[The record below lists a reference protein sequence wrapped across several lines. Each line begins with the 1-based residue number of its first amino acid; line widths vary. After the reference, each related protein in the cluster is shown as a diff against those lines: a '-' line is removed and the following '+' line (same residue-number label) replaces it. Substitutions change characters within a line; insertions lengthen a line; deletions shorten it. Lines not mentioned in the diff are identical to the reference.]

1 VFKRYQ
7 RPASAS
13 IKALIPA
20 FLLMAMAFLPADAS
34 AFALKSHKDDLFAL
48 PQVLSRSPDGSF
60 LVVDYREMRDIN
72 GRDQIP
78 ERRVKRN
85 YIDLSVRR
93 KSAMSVFEGAGR
105 RVEIGISGDFDKA
118 RFGVIFI
125 HGRNGDRRLGMD
137 DFRFGG
143 NFNRIKNLAAR
154 NGGVYIAP
162 SVKAFGA
169 SGVAD
174 VQAIISEFRRRNPG
188 APVVLACGSMG
199 SIVCLSLARDPSA
212 VSNLAGMVLL
222 GGMPDPDFSSS
233 ALVKAG
239 VPVTF
244 VHGSNDN
251 VYDWERQKSVFDAI
265 KARRSSYPAR
275 FILLNTGS
283 HGSPI
288 RMIDWR
294 ETLNGMFVPF

>member
-1 VFKRYQ
+1 MFKRYQ
-7 RPASAS
+7 RQALAS
-13 IKALIPA
+13 IKALIPV
-20 FLLMAMAFLPADAS
+20 FLLMVTVFLPAGAS

-48 PQVLSRSPDGSF
+48 PQVLSRSSDGSF
-60 LVVDYREMRDIN
+60 IVVDYQEMRDIN

-78 ERRVKRN
+78 ERRVKRKHV
-85 YIDLSVRR
+85 DLSVRR
-93 KSAMSVFEGAGR
+93 KSTMATFEGGGR
-105 RVEIGISGDFDKA
+105 RVEIGVSGNFNRA
-118 RFGVIFI
+118 RFAVIFI
-125 HGRNGDRRLGMD
+125 HGRNGDRRLGMN

-143 NFNRIKNLAAR
+143 NFNRIKNLAAK

-162 SVKAFGA
+162 SVREFGA

-174 VQAIISEFRRRNPG
+174 VEAIIAEFRGRNPG

-199 SIVCLSLARDPSA
+199 SIVCLSLARDSGA
-212 VSNLAGMVLL
+212 VSNLSGMILL

-244 VHGSNDN
+244 VHGSNDS
-251 VYDWERQKSVFDAI
+251 VYDWERQKAVFDAI
-265 KARRSSYPAR
+265 RARRASYPAR

-283 HGSPI
+283 HGAPI

-294 ETLNGMFVPF
+294 ETLNDMFAPF